1 MRVRTVVAAGVLALA
16 WWGAA
21 GATGT
26 RWWTTDTTRE
36 LLDGKGL
43 GVAVEPPGRLVW
55 TRTWEE
61 AARLEEPVLT
71 AVAEGADGVLVG
83 TGFPARIVRLGP
95 GGAVPVADVDADQVT
110 ALLAAPDGAVYVAT
124 VAPAAVYRLRGTTL
138 ERLGES
144 GGDGLWALAWYD
156 GGLVA
161 AGGRPAALF
170 RLRSHGLE
178 RWIELPDA
186 HARCLAVD
194 GDRLIV
200 GTSGKG
206 MVFSVDRNGRRA
218 LIADSP
224 FTEIAAVIPAADGSI
239 WAAAV
244 VGEPAGGGSKKTE
257 KGSKAAGSDGST
269 VTTDTASLELP
280 KVGGKTATSELL
292 RITPGGAILR
302 THRFTTQV
310 ASVLAAD
317 GDGVLVGTGF
327 EGEVWR
333 FTAAGGARLA
343 VLDAAQVTAM
353 TPEGRVV
360 LTQGPAAVLRREAGG
375 AGRFRHEPL
384 ALERPVRWGR
394 WRLEGASG
402 TVRIRF
408 RSGARK
414 VPDAT
419 WSGWSAWSGAG
430 AGTVEAPPGTALQWE
445 IELEPGASLEG
456 VAVAYREID
465 LPPVIRSVSLAEPGA
480 VFLASPPPTGQYVDL
495 WHPDRN
501 GIFTVLGG
509 PAGRSEKTR
518 GQGKKYWRTGFRT
531 VSWKAED
538 PNGDP
543 LRFRLELE
551 PADGGAVL
559 LVRDRLRGT
568 RLAVDTT
575 AVPDGRYRFRLTATD
590 EPGNPGAGLEAT
602 AVSRWFTVDNTPPR
616 LTVVREGDRWRV
628 TADGTGS
635 AIDRAEWSRDG
646 GEWTPLA
653 PEDGILDGPVE
664 SFTIPAAGGNHLV
677 IVRVADAHHNRATA
691 GAKEERP

>member
-1 MRVRTVVAAGVLALA
+1 MRVKAVFAAGVVALA
-16 WWGAA
+16 SWSAVW
-21 GATGT
+21 ATET
-26 RWWTTDTTRE
+26 RWWRADTVQT

-43 GVAVEPPGRLVW
+43 GVAVESDGRLAW
-55 TRTWEE
+55 TPAWRER
-61 AARLEEPVLT
+61 ARLEEPVLA
-71 AVAEGADGVLVG
+71 AVAEAGGDVLVG
-83 TGFPARIVRLGP
+83 TGFPARIVRVGADGP
-95 GGAVPVADVDADQVT
+95 TPVADVAADQVT
-110 ALLAAPDGAVYVAT
+110 ALLAAPDGSVYVAT
-124 VAPAAVYRLRGTTL
+124 VAPAAVFRLRDGSL
-138 ERLGES
+138 EKVGES
-144 GGDGLWALAWYD
+144 GGDGLWALAWYG

-170 RLRSHGLE
+170 RLEPRGLE

-186 HARCLAVD
+186 HARSLAVD

-206 MVFSVDRNGRRA
+206 MVFSVDSAGNRA

-224 FTEIAAVIPAADGSI
+224 FTEIAAVTPAADGSI

-244 VGEPAGGGSKKTE
+244 VGEPSDGAKKTE
-257 KGSKAAGSDGST
+257 KKTEGNGSGEGAT
-269 VTTDTASLELP
+269 VSADAASLKLP

-292 RITPGGAILR
+292 RITPDGAILR
-302 THRFTTQV
+302 THRFTSQV
-310 ASVLAAD
+310 AAVLAPD

-353 TPEGRVV
+353 TPGGRIV
-360 LTQGPAAVLRREAGG
+360 LTQGPAAVLARDGRTP
-375 AGRFRHEPL
+375 GRFRHEPL
-384 ALERPVRWGR
+384 VVGRPARWGR
-394 WRLEGASG
+394 WRIEGASG
-402 TVRIRF
+402 PVEIRF

-414 VPDAT
+414 TPDAT
-419 WSGWSAWSGAG
+419 WSDWSAWSGGEAG
-430 AGTVEAPPGTALQWE
+430 AVPAPAGTALQWE
-445 IELEPGASLEG
+445 VRLGPGASVEG

-480 VFLASPPPTGQYVDL
+480 IYLASPPPTGQYVDL

-509 PAGRSEKTR
+509 PADRSRKTR
-518 GQGKKYWRTGFRT
+518 GQGKKYWRVGFRT

-551 PADGGAVL
+551 PAAGGPAL
-559 LVRDRLRGT
+559 LVRDRLEGT

-590 EPGNPGAGLEAT
+590 DPGNPGAGLEAA

-616 LTVVREGDRWRV
+616 LTVARDGAFWRV

-635 AIDRAEWSRDG
+635 AIVRAEWSRDG

-653 PEDGILDGPVE
+653 PEDGILDGPLETFAV
-664 SFTIPAAGGNHLV
+664 PVAKGHHLV

-691 GAKEERP
+691 GAKEE